1 MGIHFA
7 YRSAPSL
14 LIVVYHSQLRRLG
27 CARLHSNAGR
37 AGDCAQASVLR
48 CCNVFPDN
56 APKPECT
63 RDEYLTAF
71 TAVTTY
77 APPPTVV
84 QRRRVVSGLLPR
96 DGPDLSPMRDRTPG
110 DVKVGSVQRCC
121 DLHSGLGRCELW
133 DISRRRQTAFPWRT
147 LSPQFEMRA
156 SRFELALPHP
166 MPG

>member
-27 CARLHSNAGR
+27 FDACHPGQQRPSSLFTLTSHLL
-37 AGDCAQASVLR
+37 SVVR
-48 CCNVFPDN
+48 KPMRVER
-56 APKPECT
+56 PECT

-110 DVKVGSVQRCC
+110 DVKVGSVQR
-121 DLHSGLGRCELW
+121 
-133 DISRRRQTAFPWRT
+133 RQTAFPWRT